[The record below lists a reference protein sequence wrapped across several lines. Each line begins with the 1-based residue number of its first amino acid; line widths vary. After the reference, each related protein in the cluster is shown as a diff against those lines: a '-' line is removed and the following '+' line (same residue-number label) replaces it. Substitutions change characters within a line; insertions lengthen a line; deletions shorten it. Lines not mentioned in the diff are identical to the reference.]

1 MPNITS
7 TIQVDKSGVDLGSIA
22 ININGSAPHP
32 AQHFPLYPYG
42 NAALLEMRAV
52 LVSGNAG
59 TFVNNVAS
67 WTSCDALP
75 TTLFSAS
82 ATRVDSIAGTTG
94 EAHIVTVTVRRKLWH
109 ADQVNSTMEL
119 RNNAVVDFNALANQT
134 DWDTFNT
141 TANTIPGS
149 TGMAAIRMRFLP
161 TGVLEVRK
169 SEVVSNGGG
178 SFINTENFTWNAGI
192 PPADLEIRV
201 VPVNAT
207 ESGFSTDLL
216 NWTAGTIGGD
226 AELGITSIYNEGDF
240 QSQHFDV
247 EIRYVAQPANYGVTR
262 VRLNVGVTG

>member
-119 RNNAVVDFNALANQT
+119 RNNAVVDFNALANQIA
-134 DWDTFNT
+134 WDTFHAS
-141 TANTIPGS
+141 ANTIPGS
-149 TGMAAIRMRFLP
+149 TGSASVRLRFLP
-161 TGVLEVRK
+161 TGVLEVRTA
-169 SEVVSNGGG
+169 EVVSNGGG
-178 SFINTENFTWNAGI
+178 SSIVTDNFTWNAAI
-192 PPADLEIRV
+192 PVADLEIRA
-201 VPVNAT
+201 VPI
-207 ESGFSTDLL
+207 SGDFGALTNDLV
-216 NWTAGTIGGD
+216 NWTAGTVGGD
-226 AELGITSIYNEGDF
+226 VEVGTSSIYSEGDF
-240 QSQHFDV
+240 VSVIFDV
-247 EIRYVAQPANYGVTR
+247 EIRYISQPANYGVTR
-262 VRLNVGVTG
+262 VHLTASVTG